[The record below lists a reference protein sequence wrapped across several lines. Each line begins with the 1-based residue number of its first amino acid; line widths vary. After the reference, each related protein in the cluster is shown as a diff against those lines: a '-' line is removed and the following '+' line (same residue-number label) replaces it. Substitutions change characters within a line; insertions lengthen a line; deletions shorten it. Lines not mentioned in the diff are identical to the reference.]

1 MEINYEYGNGYKCS
15 CCREVNKGS
24 VIINNIEEA
33 IQECVELNG
42 SFDDDF
48 YITEIYLYDDEHYT
62 DEYSEEDEEKLIGKI
77 YEAIK
82 DNNIKEK
89 YKESILELESNI
101 TEIENWFDT
110 LESQTIEK
118 GRQLKLLQ
126 KKLKEIKK

>member
-15 CCREVNKGS
+15 CCREVNEGS

-33 IQECVELNG
+33 IQECIELNG

-62 DEYSEEDEEKLIGKI
+62 DEYNEEDEEKLIGKI

-82 DNNIKEK
+82 DNIIKEDHK
-89 YKESILELESNI
+89 DIILELESKI
-101 TEIENWFDT
+101 TEIENWFET
-110 LESQTIEK
+110 LETQSKEK
-118 GRQLKLLQ
+118 GRELKLLQ
-126 KKLKEIKK
+126 IKLKEIKK